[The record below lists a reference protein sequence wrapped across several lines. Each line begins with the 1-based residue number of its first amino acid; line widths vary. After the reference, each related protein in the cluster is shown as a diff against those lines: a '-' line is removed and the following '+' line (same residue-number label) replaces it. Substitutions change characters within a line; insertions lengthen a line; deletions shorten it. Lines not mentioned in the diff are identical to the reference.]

1 MITTVSTDELR
12 QLARRNATPED
23 VIRDAVRKG
32 RHYQRV
38 EDAMLRDDREG
49 RPSTDGRSLAER
61 RAALHE
67 LLEQMTVAL
76 IARLQ
81 ELS

>member
-1 MITTVSTDELR
+1 MLAVSTEELR
-12 QLARRNATPED
+12 LLAHRNATPEE
-23 VIRDAVRKG
+23 VVRDAVRKG

-38 EDAMLRDDREG
+38 EETMLRNDREG

-61 RAALHE
+61 RAALHD

-76 IARLQ
+76 IARLG
-81 ELS
+81 ELR

>member
-1 MITTVSTDELR
+1 MLAVSAEELR
-12 QLARRNATPED
+12 LLARRNATPEE
-23 VIRDAVRKG
+23 VVRDAVRKG

-38 EDAMLRDDREG
+38 EDTMLRDDREG

-61 RAALHE
+61 RADLHG

-76 IARLQ
+76 IVRLG
-81 ELS
+81 ELLR